1 MDLSSTRSLA
11 HIDEL
16 LLMIFSYLDQ
26 PTLARAACVSSHWS
40 DIALDSLWFEVNDL
54 KKVLTVLAPLSLKPE
69 RVSISTGRLP
79 GAYVGIAQ
87 SFPLILFQRLDMAQ
101 AGIQTP
107 SLARRLAALP
117 AVLWSRPQA
126 RP

>member
-1 MDLSSTRSLA
+1 MDPSNSRSLA

-26 PTLARAACVSSHWS
+26 PTLARAACVCSHWS

-54 KKVLTVLAPLSLKPE
+54 KKVLSVLAPLSLKPE

-79 GAYVGIAQ
+79 GAYVGIA
-87 SFPLILFQRLDMAQ
+87 
-101 AGIQTP
+101 
-107 SLARRLAALP
+107 
-117 AVLWSRPQA
+117 
-126 RP
+126 